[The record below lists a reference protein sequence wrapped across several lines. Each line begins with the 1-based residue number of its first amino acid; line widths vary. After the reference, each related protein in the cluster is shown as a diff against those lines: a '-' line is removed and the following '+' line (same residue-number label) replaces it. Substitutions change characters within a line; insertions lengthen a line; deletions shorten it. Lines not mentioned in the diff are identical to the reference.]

1 MPEIII
7 IAGPNGAGK
16 TSFANEFL
24 MTDEDLAF
32 VNADEAARSL
42 AQSGRTGR
50 LDIAAG
56 RLVLDVIDG
65 FLAQNLE
72 FVVETTLATSVY
84 ARRIPD
90 WKKRGYWV
98 SLNYLRLPSVET
110 AIERVRRRVAAGGHS
125 IPEPVIRRR
134 FVRGLANLETL
145 YKPIVDDWYVWD
157 SLEGDFQLAEAW
169 DD

>member
-1 MPEIII
+1 LL
-7 IAGPNGAGK
+7 GPNGAGQ

-24 MTDEDLAF
+24 FADDELAF
-32 VNADEAARSL
+32 INADEAARSL
-42 AQSGRTGR
+42 ARTGVTGGA
-50 LDIAAG
+50 LDVAAG
-56 RLVLDVIDG
+56 RIVLEVVDG
-65 FLAQNLE
+65 FLDQNVE

-84 ARRIPD
+84 ARRIPH

-98 SLNYLRLPSVET
+98 SLNYLRLPSVDV

-125 IPEPVIRRR
+125 ISEDIIRRR
-134 FVRGLANLETL
+134 FTRSLANLETL